1 LAAFDRVEED
11 FRGLLDAFEERVVF
25 GGAGRGFFVGVMAED
40 FFAVSAFDLRFG
52 SFEAIFAEAEDG
64 VVVLSL
70 ELKVGESVLRKN
82 WGT

>member
-1 LAAFDRVEED
+1 
-11 FRGLLDAFEERVVF
+11 
-25 GGAGRGFFVGVMAED
+25 
-40 FFAVSAFDLRFG
+40 VSAFDLRFG